1 MSRELTETHRA
12 AAVGQNGRSMD
23 TTVSARFQQVPPQP
37 HGVTVPEL
45 WDI

>member
-12 AAVGQNGRSMD
+12 AAMGQTGPSMD
-23 TTVSARFQQVPPQP
+23 TTVPACFQQVPPQP